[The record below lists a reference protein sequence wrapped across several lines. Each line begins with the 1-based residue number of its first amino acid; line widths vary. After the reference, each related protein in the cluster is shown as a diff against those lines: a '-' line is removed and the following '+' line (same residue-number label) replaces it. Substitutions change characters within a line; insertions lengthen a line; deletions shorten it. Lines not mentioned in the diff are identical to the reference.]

1 MTKKIMLA
9 GVATLMLASCG
20 ENSTAYKQLK
30 AKLDS
35 LTTVSQG
42 FEADLN
48 ETDSL
53 VASVLTNFQ
62 EIASV
67 EGMINVRSGQ
77 GDMRLSERER
87 IKDNVQLI
95 SDKLRASNEAL
106 EMLTKKLEAGG
117 KENKKLRNTLIAL
130 KKELSL
136 QTERVAQL
144 TEELQRKNI
153 AIGALD
159 SIATALSVD
168 VDRLNEQSARQSA
181 TMAAQEKSLNTV
193 RYCIGTSEDLKD
205 MQLLKGGRLETEN
218 ANLDYFTTVD
228 LRDLSQIPL
237 MSKKAK
243 LLTLHPDSSY
253 VLVPDGD
260 KMLTLVIKDAKA
272 FWSSSKML
280 IIQVD

>member
-9 GVATLMLASCG
+9 GVAAMMLASCG
-20 ENSTAYKQLK
+20 ENSTAYKQLQ

-35 LTTVSQG
+35 LTVVNQS

-62 EIASV
+62 DITSV
-67 EGMINVRSGQ
+67 EGMINVNPGQ
-77 GDMRLSERER
+77 GDLRMSEKER

-95 SDKLRASNEAL
+95 GDKLRASSEAL

-117 KENKKLRNTLIAL
+117 KENKRLRSTLVAL
-130 KKELSL
+130 KKELEL
-136 QTERVAQL
+136 QKGRVAQL

-153 AIGALD
+153 TIGALD

-168 VDRLNEQSARQSA
+168 VDRLNEESARQA
-181 TMAAQEKSLNTV
+181 AAIGAQEKSLNTV
-193 RYCIGTSEDLKD
+193 RYCIGTSSDLKD
-205 MQLLKGGRLETEN
+205 MRLIKSGRVVTEN
-218 ANLDYFTTVD
+218 ANLEYFTTVD
-228 LRDLSQIPL
+228 LRELSQIPL

-243 LLTLHPDSSY
+243 LLTLHPESSY

-272 FWSSSKML
+272 FWSNSKML
-280 IIQVD
+280 IVQVD

>member
-1 MTKKIMLA
+1 MLA
-9 GVATLMLASCG
+9 GVAAMMLASCG
-20 ENSTAYKQLK
+20 ENSTAYKQLQ

-35 LTTVSQG
+35 LTVVNQS

-62 EIASV
+62 DITSV
-67 EGMINVRSGQ
+67 EGMINVNPGQ
-77 GDMRLSERER
+77 GDLRMSEKER

-95 SDKLRASNEAL
+95 GDKLRASSEAL

-117 KENKKLRNTLIAL
+117 KENKRLRNTLVAL
-130 KKELSL
+130 KKELEL
-136 QTERVAQL
+136 QKGRVAQL

-153 AIGALD
+153 TIGALD

-168 VDRLNEQSARQSA
+168 VDRLNEESARQA
-181 TMAAQEKSLNTV
+181 AAIGAQEKSLNTV
-193 RYCIGTSEDLKD
+193 RYCIGTSSDLKD
-205 MQLLKGGRLETEN
+205 MRLIKSGRVVTEN
-218 ANLDYFTTVD
+218 ANLEYFTTVD
-228 LRDLSQIPL
+228 LRELSQIPL

-243 LLTLHPDSSY
+243 LLTLHPESSY

-272 FWSSSKML
+272 FWSNSKML
-280 IIQVD
+280 IVQVD

>member
-9 GVATLMLASCG
+9 GLVAMMLASCG
-20 ENSTAYKQLK
+20 ENSTAYKQLQ
-30 AKLDS
+30 AQLDS
-35 LTTVSQG
+35 LTAINQSY
-42 FEADLN
+42 ESDLN

-67 EGMINVRSGQ
+67 EGMINVRPGQ
-77 GDMRLSERER
+77 GDMRLSEKER

-117 KENKKLRNTLIAL
+117 KENKKLRNTLEAL
-130 KKELSL
+130 KKELQL
-136 QTERVAQL
+136 QTDRVAQL

-153 AIGALD
+153 AIGTLD

-168 VDRLNEQSARQSA
+168 VDRLNEQSARQAA
-181 TMAAQEKSLNTV
+181 TMAAQDKSLNTV
-193 RYCIGTSEDLKD
+193 RYCIGTSSDLKD
-205 MQLLKGGRLETEN
+205 MQLLKSGRVVTEE

-228 LRDLSQIPL
+228 LRYLNQIPL

-243 LLTLHPDSSY
+243 LLTLHPEGSY
-253 VLVPDGD
+253 ALVPDGD

-272 FWSSSKML
+272 FWANSKML
-280 IIQVD
+280 IVQVD

>member
-9 GVATLMLASCG
+9 GVAAMMLASCG
-20 ENSTAYKQLK
+20 ENSTAYKQLQ

-35 LTTVSQG
+35 LTVVNQS

-62 EIASV
+62 DITSV
-67 EGMINVRSGQ
+67 EGMINVNPGQ
-77 GDMRLSERER
+77 GDLRMSEKER

-95 SDKLRASNEAL
+95 GDKLRASSEAL

-117 KENKKLRNTLIAL
+117 KENKRLRNTLVAL
-130 KKELSL
+130 KKELEL
-136 QTERVAQL
+136 QKGRVAQL

-153 AIGALD
+153 TIGALD

-168 VDRLNEQSARQSA
+168 VDRLNEESARQA
-181 TMAAQEKSLNTV
+181 AAIGAQEKSLNTV
-193 RYCIGTSEDLKD
+193 RYCIGTSSDLKD
-205 MQLLKGGRLETEN
+205 MRLIKSGRVVTEN
-218 ANLDYFTTVD
+218 ANLEYFTTVD
-228 LRDLSQIPL
+228 LRELSQIPL

-243 LLTLHPDSSY
+243 LLTLHPESSY

-272 FWSSSKML
+272 FWSNSKML
-280 IIQVD
+280 IVQVD

>member
-9 GVATLMLASCG
+9 GVAAMMLASCG
-20 ENSTAYKQLK
+20 ENSTAYKQLQ

-35 LTTVSQG
+35 LTVVNQS

-62 EIASV
+62 DITSV
-67 EGMINVRSGQ
+67 EGMINVNPGQ
-77 GDMRLSERER
+77 GDLRMSEKER

-95 SDKLRASNEAL
+95 GDKLRASSEAL

-117 KENKKLRNTLIAL
+117 KENKRLRNTLVAL
-130 KKELSL
+130 KKELDL
-136 QTERVAQL
+136 QKGRVAQL

-153 AIGALD
+153 TIGALD

-168 VDRLNEQSARQSA
+168 VDRLNEESARQA
-181 TMAAQEKSLNTV
+181 AAIGAQEKSLNTV
-193 RYCIGTSEDLKD
+193 RYCIGTSSDLKD
-205 MQLLKGGRLETEN
+205 MRLIKSGRVVTEN
-218 ANLDYFTTVD
+218 ANLEYFTTVD
-228 LRDLSQIPL
+228 LRELSQIPL

-243 LLTLHPDSSY
+243 LLTLHPESSY

-272 FWSSSKML
+272 FWSNSKML
-280 IIQVD
+280 IVQVD